1 MTEGV
6 QLMVTNFLRVVLIIP
21 FLAQPLAAS
30 EGGNNGDRGGEGTG
44 LQNRTT
50 RDIVKTLTFEFER
63 CHREKKIY
71 RWDCYRKTYR
81 LVVNKLN
88 GRLSYSHAQDAL
100 EHVEEELDQIV
111 AEYQDPAVPKK
122 RRLTRSYVAIKPEAI
137 PAARARTERAMEEA
151 QTMLLRAPSHTQ
163 SHYVR
168 IADAINSNKVL
179 LRSAL
184 LMLPNR
190 LIRLAQIFAKST
202 NLQL

>member
-1 MTEGV
+1 M
-6 QLMVTNFLRVVLIIP
+6 LKHFLSIILIIP
-21 FLAQPLAAS
+21 FLALPLTASEYGGGEGGS
-30 EGGNNGDRGGEGTG
+30 EGGRGDEGTG

-50 RDIVKTLTFEFER
+50 RHIVNILTNDFSR
-63 CHREKKIY
+63 CRREKKIY

-81 LVVNKLN
+81 FAVSQLN

-100 EHVEEELDQIV
+100 RHVEQELDQII
-111 AEYQDPAVPKK
+111 AQYRDRTKPKK
-122 RRLTRSYVAIKPEAI
+122 RRMLQSYAAIKPEAI
-137 PAARARTERAMEEA
+137 PAARARTERAMEQA

-190 LIRLAQIFAKST
+190 LIRLALVFAKST
-202 NLQL
+202 RLSL

>member
-1 MTEGV
+1 
-6 QLMVTNFLRVVLIIP
+6 MVTKFLRIILIIP
-21 FLAQPLAAS
+21 FLAQPVTAS
-30 EGGNNGDRGGEGTG
+30 EYGGGDGGRGEEATG
-44 LQNRTT
+44 LQNTTT
-50 RDIVKTLTFEFER
+50 RNIVRTLTNDFDR
-63 CHREKKIY
+63 CRKEKKIY

-81 LVVNKLN
+81 FAVSQLN

-100 EHVEEELDQIV
+100 KHVEEELDQII
-111 AEYQDPAVPKK
+111 AQYQDPTVPKK

-184 LMLPNR
+184 LMLPNGF
-190 LIRLAQIFAKST
+190 ICLALVFARST
-202 NLQL
+202 NLPL